1 MIDINEFRIGS
12 KKVSHSLVNDW
23 TWEKINKTVEEITK
37 IEPKHYR
44 DLGNG
49 GYTLGGIYRDPYCY
63 EILKYLKTKK
73 PEYHPRAGLYVSTQS
88 DSKTFS
94 KHADPGQYLWIWQLI
109 GETKWVVENREFILK
124 PNEVLYISEGL
135 MHEALPDSPRASIT
149 LSLEKDE

>member
-1 MIDINEFRIGS
+1 MIDVNEFRIGS

-37 IEPKHYR
+37 IEPKYYR

-49 GYTLGGIYRDPYCY
+49 GYTLGGVYRDSYCY
-63 EILKYLKTKK
+63 EILKYLQSKK

-94 KHADPGQYLWIWQLI
+94 RHSDPDQYLWIWQLI
-109 GETKWVVENREFILK
+109 GETKWIVEDQEFILK

-135 MHEALPDSPRASIT
+135 MHEAIPNSPRASIT
-149 LSLEKDE
+149 LSLEKYE